1 MALKIKNFY
10 SPNFDIK
17 KRQKKSIKFVILHY
31 TGMES
36 ELKAIDKL
44 TNPKSKVSCH
54 YFIKNN
60 GELIKMVPDKY
71 VAWHAGKSKWKSYK
85 SLNQNS
91 IGIEIHNPGHE
102 FKYKKFNR
110 SQINTLLSLLRK
122 LKFEFGI
129 KVENIIGHSDIAP
142 ERKKD
147 PGEKFPWIILSKN
160 KLCLWPNINQTKIKK
175 FRNIL
180 VNNIKKKKFINN
192 LKKIGYTK
200 IDNVNNS
207 RSIYFLTLAFQRRFR
222 GMLING
228 KIDLECYLISEN
240 LLRYVY

>member
-1 MALKIKNFY
+1 M
-10 SPNFDIK
+10 
-17 KRQKKSIKFVILHY
+17 
-31 TGMES
+31 
-36 ELKAIDKL
+36 
-44 TNPKSKVSCH
+44 
-54 YFIKNN
+54 
-60 GELIKMVPDKY
+60 
-71 VAWHAGKSKWKSYK
+71 
-85 SLNQNS
+85 
-91 IGIEIHNPGHE
+91 
-102 FKYKKFNR
+102 
-110 SQINTLLSLLRK
+110 LRK

-180 VNNIKKKKFINN
+180 INNLKKKKFINN